1 MKQDTKAMLA
11 GFDAKRADRAAGGA
25 VGRVERRAVVAPAK
39 RSLSVLA
46 ALEWAFAVEK
56 VGLDFDDLPEFH
68 VGVDT
73 IWCLIQR
80 GHLGCRVDGGGRSA
94 AHADAEV
101 IASFLA
107 ALPEGQ
113 GGRGMAAAIAD
124 MARAGRVPRL
134 LEDEAR
140 RCLPVATRATKHGV
154 FAVTERVGVAVTV
167 FRGRRVEHEVM
178 ACPVTYTVTQADV
191 MAARRHWMRWRGA
204 LAHLRHELVTVG
216 ALASIA
222 LTDDLPPATP
232 WVGC

>member
-1 MKQDTKAMLA
+1 MKRDTKVMLA
-11 GFDAKRADRAAGGA
+11 GFDAARNSAPDA
-25 VGRVERRAVVAPAK
+25 VRMARPLAVVPA
-39 RSLSVLA
+39 RRELSVLQ
-46 ALEWAFAVEK
+46 ALEWAFGVER
-56 VGLDFDDLPEFH
+56 VSLDFNDLPQFH

-73 IWCLIQR
+73 IWCLMQR

-94 AHADAEV
+94 AHVDAEV

-134 LEDEAR
+134 LEAEER
-140 RCLPVATRATKHGV
+140 RCVPVAWRANKHGM
-154 FAVTERVGVAVTV
+154 FGVTERVGVAVTV
-167 FRGRRVEHEVM
+167 FRGRRVEHEVL
-178 ACPVTYTVTQADV
+178 ACPVTYTCTMADV
-191 MAARRHWMRWRGA
+191 MAARRFWMRWRGA
-204 LAHLRHELVTVG
+204 LAHLRHDLVTVG
-216 ALASIA
+216 GLRSIT